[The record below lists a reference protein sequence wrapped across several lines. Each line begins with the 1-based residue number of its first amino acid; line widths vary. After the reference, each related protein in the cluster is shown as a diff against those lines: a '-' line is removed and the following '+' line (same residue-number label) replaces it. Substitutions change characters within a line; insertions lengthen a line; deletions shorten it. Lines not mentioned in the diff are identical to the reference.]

1 MFNRMQYGKLCA
13 RLKEPRRFMQVLSG
27 PRQVGKTTL
36 AKQAIASFD
45 GLGIY
50 ASADLPSTPDAQ
62 WIAQQWE
69 TARRASRTQP
79 CLLVLDEVHKVPRWS
94 EVVKMLWDEDSFQAN
109 TSYPLRVVLLGSSQF
124 LMQSGASESLAGR
137 FELIRV
143 PHWCFAE
150 MREAFGWSVEQF
162 IYFGGYPGAAS
173 LISEQS
179 RWRDYVLDSIIEPT
193 LSKDVL
199 QLSRIDKP
207 ALLRRLFVLGCH
219 YSGQI
224 LSYQKMVGQL
234 QDVGN
239 TSTLSNYLNL
249 LSSAWML
256 TGLDK
261 FAGDVA
267 RSRASSPK
275 LQALNTAFIS
285 AQLGLTY
292 DAVIKDSET
301 WGRLVE
307 SAIGAHLSN
316 YKASGMTLQY
326 WRERNDEVDFILS
339 QGDRL
344 TAIEVKSGRR
354 KGSFS
359 GLKKFTQ
366 NYSSS
371 QSLVVGTGGV
381 PLEAFLL
388 ASPEQWVDG
397 SM

>member
-1 MFNRMQYGKLCA
+1 MRQYSL
-13 RLKEPRRFMQVLSG
+13 
-27 PRQVGKTTL
+27 
-36 AKQAIASFD
+36 
-45 GLGIY
+45 
-50 ASADLPSTPDAQ
+50 TP
-62 WIAQQWE
+62 
-69 TARRASRTQP
+69 
-79 CLLVLDEVHKVPRWS
+79 V
-94 EVVKMLWDEDSFQAN
+94 
-109 TSYPLRVVLLGSSQF
+109 Y
-124 LMQSGASESLAGR
+124 SGASESLAGR

-173 LISEQS
+173 LISEES

-267 RSRASSPK
+267 RRRASSPK

-292 DAVIKDSET
+292 DAVIKDPET

-307 SAIGAHLSN
+307 SG
-316 YKASGMTLQY
+316 
-326 WRERNDEVDFILS
+326 

-344 TAIEVKSGRR
+344 TAIEVKSARR

-366 NYSSS
+366 NYASSH
-371 QSLVVGTGGV
+371 SLVMGTGGV

-397 SM
+397 SL

>member
-1 MFNRMQYGKLCA
+1 
-13 RLKEPRRFMQVLSG
+13 
-27 PRQVGKTTL
+27 
-36 AKQAIASFD
+36 
-45 GLGIY
+45 
-50 ASADLPSTPDAQ
+50 
-62 WIAQQWE
+62 
-69 TARRASRTQP
+69 
-79 CLLVLDEVHKVPRWS
+79 
-94 EVVKMLWDEDSFQAN
+94 
-109 TSYPLRVVLLGSSQF
+109 VLLGSSQF

-150 MREAFGWSVEQF
+150 MREAFGWNVEQF

-173 LISEQS
+173 LISEES

-249 LSSAWML
+249 LSSAWMM

-285 AQLGLTY
+285 AQMGLTF
-292 DAVIKDSET
+292 DAVIKDPES

-316 YKASGMTLQY
+316 YKASGMALQY

-354 KGSFS
+354 KGSLS

-366 NYSSS
+366 NYASS
-371 QSLVVGTGGV
+371 QAMVVGTGGV
-381 PLEAFLL
+381 PLETFLL
-388 ASPEQWVDG
+388 APPEQWVNER
-397 SM
+397 M

>member
-1 MFNRMQYGKLCA
+1 
-13 RLKEPRRFMQVLSG
+13 
-27 PRQVGKTTL
+27 
-36 AKQAIASFD
+36 
-45 GLGIY
+45 
-50 ASADLPSTPDAQ
+50 
-62 WIAQQWE
+62 
-69 TARRASRTQP
+69 
-79 CLLVLDEVHKVPRWS
+79 
-94 EVVKMLWDEDSFQAN
+94 
-109 TSYPLRVVLLGSSQF
+109 
-124 LMQSGASESLAGR
+124 
-137 FELIRV
+137 
-143 PHWCFAE
+143 
-150 MREAFGWSVEQF
+150 
-162 IYFGGYPGAAS
+162 
-173 LISEQS
+173 
-179 RWRDYVLDSIIEPT
+179 
-193 LSKDVL
+193 
-199 QLSRIDKP
+199 
-207 ALLRRLFVLGCH
+207 
-219 YSGQI
+219 
-224 LSYQKMVGQL
+224 MVGQL

-275 LQALNTAFIS
+275 LLALNTAFIS
-285 AQLGLTY
+285 AQLGLT
-292 DAVIKDSET
+292 
-301 WGRLVE
+301 
-307 SAIGAHLSN
+307 N
-316 YKASGMTLQY
+316 YKASVMTLQY
-326 WRERNDEVDFILS
+326 WRERNHEVDFILS

-397 SM
+397 SL

>member
-69 TARRASRTQP
+69 TARRASRTQS
-79 CLLVLDEVHKVPRWS
+79 CLL
-94 EVVKMLWDEDSFQAN
+94 
-109 TSYPLRVVLLGSSQF
+109 
-124 LMQSGASESLAGR
+124 
-137 FELIRV
+137 RV

-275 LQALNTAFIS
+275 LLALNTAFIS
-285 AQLGLTY
+285 AQLGLT
-292 DAVIKDSET
+292 
-301 WGRLVE
+301 
-307 SAIGAHLSN
+307 N
-316 YKASGMTLQY
+316 YKASVMTLQY
-326 WRERNDEVDFILS
+326 WRERNHEVDFILS

-371 QSLVVGTGGV
+371 QSLVVGKGGV

-388 ASPEQWVDG
+388 ASPEQWVSG
-397 SM
+397 KL

>member
-1 MFNRMQYGKLCA
+1 MFNRLQYGKLCA

-69 TARRASRTQP
+69 TARRASRTQS

-275 LQALNTAFIS
+275 LLALNTAFIS
-285 AQLGLTY
+285 AQLGLT
-292 DAVIKDSET
+292 
-301 WGRLVE
+301 
-307 SAIGAHLSN
+307 N
-316 YKASGMTLQY
+316 YKASVMTLQY
-326 WRERNDEVDFILS
+326 WRERNHEVDFILS

-371 QSLVVGTGGV
+371 QSLVVGKGGV

-397 SM
+397 SL

>member
-1 MFNRMQYGKLCA
+1 MFNRLQYGKLCT

-124 LMQSGASESLAGR
+124 LMQSDASESLAGR
-137 FELIRV
+137 FELIQV

-150 MREAFGWSVEQF
+150 MHEAFGWSVEQF

-275 LQALNTAFIS
+275 LLALNTAFIS
-285 AQLGLTY
+285 AQLGLT
-292 DAVIKDSET
+292 
-301 WGRLVE
+301 
-307 SAIGAHLSN
+307 N
-316 YKASGMTLQY
+316 YKASVMTLQY
-326 WRERNDEVDFILS
+326 WRERNHEVHFILS

-371 QSLVVGTGGV
+371 QSLVVGKGGV

-397 SM
+397 SL